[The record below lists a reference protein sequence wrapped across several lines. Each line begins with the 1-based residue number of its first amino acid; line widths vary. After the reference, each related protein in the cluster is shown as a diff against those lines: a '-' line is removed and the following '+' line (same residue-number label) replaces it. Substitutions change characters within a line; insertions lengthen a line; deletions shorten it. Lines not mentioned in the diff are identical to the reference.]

1 MTVFYQTTYSS
12 PIGDLSLLADEEG
25 LLGVWFLEQRYFQR
39 GYEEILALEE
49 DNRHLIAARKWLDA
63 YFKGENPSLLSLSL
77 CPRGTAFQ
85 QRVWQLL
92 QDIPYGETLTY
103 GDIAQRLNCP
113 SAQAVGGAVGKNP
126 LSIMIPCHRVL
137 GSRGHLTG
145 YAGGLDRKNWLLAHE
160 QSAI

>member
-1 MTVFYQTTYSS
+1 MSMWKMFS
-12 PIGDLSLLADEEG
+12 
-25 LLGVWFLEQRYFQR
+25 
-39 GYEEILALEE
+39 
-49 DNRHLIAARKWLDA
+49 
-63 YFKGENPSLLSLSL
+63 KGIIEENPYFVLALSL